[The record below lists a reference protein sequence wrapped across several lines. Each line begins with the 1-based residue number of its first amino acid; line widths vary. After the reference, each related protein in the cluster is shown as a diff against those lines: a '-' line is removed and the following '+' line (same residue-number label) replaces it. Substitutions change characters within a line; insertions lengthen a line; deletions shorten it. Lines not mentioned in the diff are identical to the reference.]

1 MRANPLRRVQ
11 NKTTIK
17 PRKSLQGLATFCL
30 HLTSIF
36 PAAMSVC
43 PVQTGELR
51 DERVQ
56 LWFSPK
62 PATELTRSHPP
73 SEKGTA
79 APAALRIWE
88 VRPGL
93 SRPKTPSQALTSM
106 FYSSLCLHFVFQ
118 GPFQMQTPLEEE
130 TVFHGPQPHSTC
142 AQ

>member
-11 NKTTIK
+11 NKTTK

-36 PAAMSVC
+36 PAAMSVLC
-43 PVQTGELR
+43 KLENYGK
-51 DERVQ
+51 RVQ
-56 LWFSPK
+56 VWFSPK
-62 PATELTRSHPP
+62 PATELTPSHPP

-93 SRPKTPSQALTSM
+93 SRPKTPSQVLPST